1 MRCIHCTLLL
11 AHQIRMDLNC
21 WCLEKINRGHGSGM
35 CTSAAKVLLGVSLPT
50 DLLPEQLC
58 LFISTSIIH
67 QAHLPI
73 GTWMETLAS
82 SLPMPAKFS
91 LFLVVPRF
99 NSAPYFILFFYLF
112 HPFVRTVLLIRS
124 LQTSVHIHRLLRR
137 GWPTVDFER
146 PI

>member
-50 DLLPEQLC
+50 DLLPEQSC

-82 SLPMPAKFS
+82 SLPCRPSS
-91 LFLVVPRF
+91 LSSLWFPVL
-99 NSAPYFILFFYLF
+99 ILPLIYLF
-112 HPFVRTVLLIRS
+112 IFCFSPFCAYSLAHKVTSNFCAHPSSST
-124 LQTSVHIHRLLRR
+124 
-137 GWPTVDFER
+137 
-146 PI
+146 